1 MANDEDASDS
11 DSDSSSDSAISDLD
25 IAIVTL
31 KGYCEMAQET
41 LQDLKIQLKEHF
53 DKLESMKKDFFVD
66 PEKLAEGLSAEFHEG
81 LEDES

>member
-11 DSDSSSDSAISDLD
+11 DSDSDSAISDLD

-66 PEKLAEGLSAEFHEG
+66 PEKLAEGLSAEFQEG
-81 LEDES
+81 LEDD